1 MAEIPDDTVSY
12 ILKYSD
18 DYNDID
24 ELRTRLMELQKED
37 NNILE
42 KILKTIR
49 KAEEE
54 EEERRRRSATGEG
67 RWVGEEEGPTYPGD
81 INHESFSELNRGVY
95 TPAIILG
102 GVGKRR
108 KTKGKKTKG
117 KKTKGRKTKRRKTK
131 GRKTKG
137 RKTKGRKTSR

>member
-49 KAEEE
+49 KAEEQQPE
-54 EEERRRRSATGEG
+54 KQPNRRSWRRLLPSAPILDLARKQHWFRGGKRRKTTRRRT
-67 RWVGEEEGPTYPGD
+67 T
-81 INHESFSELNRGVY
+81 
-95 TPAIILG
+95 
-102 GVGKRR
+102 RR
-108 KTKGKKTKG
+108 KTKGK
-117 KKTKGRKTKRRKTK
+117 KTKRRKTK

-137 RKTKGRKTSR
+137 RKTSR